1 MSTPEH
7 VDVLI
12 VGAGLSGIGAAARL
26 VQEHPQRSYAVL
38 EAREASGGTWD
49 LFRYPGIRS
58 DSDMYT
64 MGYRFRPWRSNR
76 ALADGPSILDY
87 VRDTAREYG
96 VDRHVRYQHRV
107 TSASWDSAAARW
119 TVTAATPGG
128 QVTLTAGFLWAC
140 SGYYDY
146 DEPYR
151 PELPGLPDYA
161 GTVVHPQHWPADL
174 DTTGKRVVVIGSGA
188 TAMTLVPALADGGAA
203 EVTMLQRSPTY
214 VLSLP
219 GTDPVAARVRRWL
232 PERASYWLLRWKN
245 IGVAVATFQ
254 VSRRWPRLARRL
266 LRGAAARQLPE
277 GYPVDVHF
285 APRYDPWDQRLCLVP
300 DGDLFRAVREGR
312 VDIVTDTI
320 DTFTEKGVRVSSGEE
335 LLADVVVTA
344 TGFNL
349 KIMGGMDLEVDGER
363 IDLRDRMAYR
373 ALMFSGV
380 PNFAFTIGYTNAS
393 WTLKAD
399 LVADYVCR
407 LLSHLDAHGHR
418 SAVPVPDPSVAPAP
432 FMDFTPGYVKRSEH
446 LLPQQ
451 GDVEPWRLR
460 QNYFHDVRSIR
471 RSRVDDGV
479 LTFR

>member
-1 MSTPEH
+1 
-7 VDVLI
+7 
-12 VGAGLSGIGAAARL
+12 
-26 VQEHPQRSYAVL
+26 
-38 EAREASGGTWD
+38 
-49 LFRYPGIRS
+49 
-58 DSDMYT
+58 
-64 MGYRFRPWRSNR
+64 
-76 ALADGPSILDY
+76 
-87 VRDTAREYG
+87 
-96 VDRHVRYQHRV
+96 
-107 TSASWDSAAARW
+107 
-119 TVTAATPGG
+119 
-128 QVTLTAGFLWAC
+128 
-140 SGYYDY
+140 
-146 DEPYR
+146 
-151 PELPGLPDYA
+151 
-161 GTVVHPQHWPADL
+161 
-174 DTTGKRVVVIGSGA
+174 
-188 TAMTLVPALADGGAA
+188 
-203 EVTMLQRSPTY
+203 
-214 VLSLP
+214 
-219 GTDPVAARVRRWL
+219 
-232 PERASYWLLRWKN
+232 
-245 IGVAVATFQ
+245 
-254 VSRRWPRLARRL
+254 
-266 LRGAAARQLPE
+266 
-277 GYPVDVHF
+277 
-285 APRYDPWDQRLCLVP
+285 LCLVP
-300 DGDLFRAVREGR
+300 DGDLFRSVREGR